1 MAQKLSNIKLKYIHD
16 VIIELNDKSTI
27 LDPARFREK
36 KDTLDLNEKKNG
48 QSMMSK

>member
-16 VIIELNDKSTI
+16 VIIELNDNKSTI

-48 QSMMSK
+48 